1 MLLSAI
7 FSVEKK
13 MKWVNNKI
21 VPKSGPGNYGLR
33 KPLGVN
39 LTTTINFSPPEF

>member
-1 MLLSAI
+1 MLLSVI
-7 FSVEKK
+7 FSVEK